1 MCMLVCVHSCKCGLL
16 GRGFG
21 EWVIPYALYMDCTG
35 VDCPPSPSRLQQ
47 RERVNLSW
55 SQWWV
60 GKSCQLRVIQSNYP
74 PSVFTNNG
82 FSPPSF
88 FCPAWSLGLH
98 GETASNKAG
107 VGGCQAQ
114 ASLLSARLLVLEA
127 EGFGGLSVT
136 GCSLTVFWK
145 AGTYCSST

>member
-1 MCMLVCVHSCKCGLL
+1 MWVVREGVWGVGYSICTVHGLYRSRL
-16 GRGFG
+16 S
-21 EWVIPYALYMDCTG
+21 PPLPL
-35 VDCPPSPSRLQQ
+35 PPSAE

-107 VGGCQAQ
+107 VGGVRLRHHYCQLVCW
-114 ASLLSARLLVLEA
+114 SWRLKA

-145 AGTYCSST
+145 ARTYCSST